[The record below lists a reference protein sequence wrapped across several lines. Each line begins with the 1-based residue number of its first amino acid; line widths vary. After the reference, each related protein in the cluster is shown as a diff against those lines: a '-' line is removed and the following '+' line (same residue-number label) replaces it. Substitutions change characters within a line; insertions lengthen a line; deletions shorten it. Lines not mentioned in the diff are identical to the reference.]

1 MRIGILGGTF
11 DPVHYGH
18 LLLAETCR
26 EQCALDEV
34 WFVPTGV
41 PPHKRPAQLTPAA
54 RRVEMLNLAIAGHD
68 PFVVSLLEIERGEVS
83 YTYQTL
89 ATVHAQHPDAELF
102 FLMGADSLRDLPTWR
117 EPGRICELAIPVVV
131 RRREA
136 PEPEWS
142 ALAGLVPPERLAAI
156 RRYQV
161 QMPVVE
167 FSSTAIR
174 RTVAAGRSIRYQTP
188 RAVEKY
194 IETHGLYRDG
204 DAAGSAAATSPP
216 PDCGLV

>member
-1 MRIGILGGTF
+1 MTMRIGILGGKF

-26 EQCALDEV
+26 EYCRLDQV
-34 WFVPTGV
+34 WFVPAAM
-41 PPHKRPAQLTPAA
+41 PPHKRGAPLTAAA
-54 RRVEMLNLAIAGHD
+54 RRIEMLNLAVAGHEA
-68 PFVVSLLEIERGEVS
+68 FVVSSLEIERGGVS
-83 YTYQTL
+83 YTFQTL
-89 ATVHAQHPDAELF
+89 AAIHELYPAAELF

-136 PEPEWS
+136 PEPDWS
-142 ALAGLVPPERLAAI
+142 TLAGVVPPERLAAI
-156 RRYQV
+156 SRCQV
-161 QMPVVE
+161 EMPMVE

-188 RAVEKY
+188 RTVEKY
-194 IETHGLYRDG
+194 IEVHGLYRDG
-204 DAAGSAAATSPP
+204 ETAGSAAAT
-216 PDCGLV
+216 PDCGSM